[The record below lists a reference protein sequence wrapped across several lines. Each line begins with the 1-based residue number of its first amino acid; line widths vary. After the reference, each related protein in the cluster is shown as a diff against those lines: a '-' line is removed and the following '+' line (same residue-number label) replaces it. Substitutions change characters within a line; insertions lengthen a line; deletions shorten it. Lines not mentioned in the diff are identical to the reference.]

1 MRFMESLHPAKYLS
15 VQAVRISIFPA
26 KYPFSG
32 RIIRAMTI
40 VRIKY
45 PKRETGGMIDE
56 LDGKVLAQL
65 QKDSR
70 QSNQQLADRVGM
82 SASACWRRVDALET
96 TGIVARY
103 TALVDREKAG
113 FSMSAI
119 LHVSLDRHD
128 EKFVT
133 QFVSRVRR
141 RPEVLECFAT
151 TGDADYHLRVVVSD
165 MAAYNRFL
173 DDFMFKIPGLR
184 HVRTNVILKEIKYDV
199 ALPF

>member
-1 MRFMESLHPAKYLS
+1 
-15 VQAVRISIFPA
+15 
-26 KYPFSG
+26 
-32 RIIRAMTI
+32 
-40 VRIKY
+40 
-45 PKRETGGMIDE
+45 MIDP
-56 LDGKVLAQL
+56 LDGRLLLHL

-70 QSNQQLADRVGM
+70 QSNQQLADSLNM
-82 SASACWRRVDALET
+82 SPSACWRRVAALEAE
-96 TGIVARY
+96 GVIARY

-128 EKFVT
+128 EKFVS
-133 QFVSRVRR
+133 QFVARVQK

-151 TGDADYHLRVVVSD
+151 TGDADFHLRVVVSD

-173 DDFMFKIPGLR
+173 DDFMFKIPGIR

-199 ALPF
+199 SLPF